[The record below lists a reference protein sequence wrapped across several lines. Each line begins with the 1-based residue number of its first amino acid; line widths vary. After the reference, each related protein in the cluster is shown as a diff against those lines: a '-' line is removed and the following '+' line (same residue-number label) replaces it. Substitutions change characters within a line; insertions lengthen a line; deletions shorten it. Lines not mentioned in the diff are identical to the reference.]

1 MQTRHLVFMGL
12 IVLWLGVMVGCGGG
26 EVESAA
32 TAVTTETVTAPA
44 EVVVVRDA
52 VLDFLRQ
59 GANECV
65 PPAGAVW
72 QTSTGGAQTPAGYAL
87 YRFTTGDSCTVTI
100 SYPLENMAEPLY
112 HVALGHGATGFCWQ
126 ALVDGRGRVVKT
138 GVAANTDPDIGNP
151 AAIYCQAQG
160 FTFEVVTQPTGLQC
174 GYCVFAD
181 GSRCNGW
188 AYLHNECQPG
198 DHPADD
204 GPDGS

>member
-1 MQTRHLVFMGL
+1 MNKNHVFYVGLVVL
-12 IVLWLGVMVGCGGG
+12 LLWLLVGCAGDV
-26 EVESAA
+26 VEPAV
-32 TAVTTETVTAPA
+32 TAVPTETITAPA

-52 VLDFLRQ
+52 VLDYLRQ

-65 PPAGAVW
+65 PPAMSVW
-72 QTSTGGAQTPAGYAL
+72 QTSTGGPQTPAGYAL

-100 SYPLENMAEPLY
+100 SYPLENKAEPLY

-138 GVAANTDPDIGNP
+138 GVAANNDPDIGNP
-151 AAIYCQAQG
+151 AAIYCEAQG
-160 FTFEVVTQPTGLQC
+160 HVFEVVTQPTGLQC

-198 DHPADD
+198 DQPGGTA
-204 GPDGS
+204 GDGS